1 VGEVV
6 GGGGAKALDAVRERF
21 MGLRDEGIKI
31 LRRAAKGAAAMA
43 FHYTG
48 AEDLLAS
55 VQRRAVGGRRVLIL
69 SYHRVVGNFDVEAT
83 RSLPTLNIAQD
94 TFRKHLET
102 LAEDY
107 DIVTLDRAV
116 EVLEGKARSR
126 RDVAVVTFDDGYRDV
141 YDHAFP
147 VMRDM
152 KVPGIVYVPS
162 AFTGTNRR
170 IAHDRLWSALV
181 RMKDRRLGP
190 VSVGVGGR
198 FESMLLDAY
207 EGAPTPNKVL
217 ENLISNNPTAVLY
230 DLSASLEDRLGLSE
244 SDGPKGQL
252 PMSWEMLREM
262 GAVGVETGAH
272 TADHTVLTNQPLDE
286 ARREIAQC
294 RAVLEKGVG
303 RPVRHFA
310 YCNGWYS
317 AGVAQALKS
326 EGFVTAVTTED
337 LPNLPGVDPYALK
350 RKVLWENSS
359 AGILGAYSKA
369 VTACTLNDTL
379 GTLALTRP
387 VLGARPTY
395 FGRSGGQSQQNA
407 ATAAHG

>member
-1 VGEVV
+1 
-6 GGGGAKALDAVRERF
+6 
-21 MGLRDEGIKI
+21 MGLKDDAIKV

-69 SYHRVVGNFDVEAT
+69 SYHRVVGSFDVEAT

-102 LAEDY
+102 LAEHY
-107 DIVTLDRAV
+107 QIVALDRAL
-116 EVLEGKARSR
+116 EVLEGRAEAR

-170 IAHDRLWSALV
+170 IAHDRLWSALA
-181 RMKDRRLGP
+181 RMEDRRLGP

-198 FESMLLDAY
+198 FESMLIDAY
-207 EGAPTPNKVL
+207 EGAETPNKVL
-217 ENLISNNPTAVLY
+217 ENLISNNPTPLLY
-230 DLSASLEDRLGLSE
+230 DLSAALEDRLGLSE
-244 SDGPKGQL
+244 NDGPEGQL

-262 GAVGVETGAH
+262 GSCEIETGAH
-272 TADHTVLTNQPLDE
+272 TAEHTVLTNQPLDE

-294 RAVLEKGVG
+294 RAALEKGVG

-326 EGFVTAVTTED
+326 EGFASAVTTED
-337 LPNLPGVDPYALK
+337 LPNLPGIDPFALK

-359 AGILGAYSKA
+359 AGILGVYSKA

-395 FGRSGGQSQQNA
+395 FGNAGARPQKSA

>member
-1 VGEVV
+1 
-6 GGGGAKALDAVRERF
+6 
-21 MGLRDEGIKI
+21 MGLKGDAMKV
-31 LRRAAKGAAAMA
+31 LRRAAKGAAAIA

-48 AEDLLAS
+48 LEELLAS
-55 VQRRAVGGRRVLIL
+55 VERRAVGGRRVLIL
-69 SYHRVVGNFDVEAT
+69 SYHRVVGNFDLEAT

-102 LAEDY
+102 VAEHY
-107 DIVTLDRAV
+107 DVVALDRAL
-116 EVLEGKARSR
+116 EVLEGKALAP
-126 RDVAVVTFDDGYRDV
+126 RDIAVVTFDDGYRDV
-141 YDHAFP
+141 YHHAFP
-147 VMRDM
+147 VMREM

-190 VSVGVGGR
+190 VSVGASGR
-198 FESMLLDAY
+198 FESMLIDAW
-207 EGAPTPNKVL
+207 EGAETPNKVL
-217 ENLISNNPTAVLY
+217 ENLISNNPTPVLY
-230 DLSASLEDRLGLSE
+230 DLAAALEDRLGLSE
-244 SDGPKGQL
+244 NEGPEGQL

-262 GAVGVETGAH
+262 GSQGIETGAH
-272 TADHTVLTNQPLDE
+272 TAEHTVLTNQPLDE

-294 RAVLEKGVG
+294 KAVLEKGVG

-317 AGVAQALKS
+317 AGVAQALKA
-326 EGFVTAVTTED
+326 EGFVSAATTED
-337 LPNLPGVDPYALK
+337 LPNLREVDPFALK

-359 AGILGAYSKA
+359 AGILGVYSKA
-369 VTACTLNDTL
+369 VAACTMNDTL

-395 FGRSGGQSQQNA
+395 FGNSSGRSQKS